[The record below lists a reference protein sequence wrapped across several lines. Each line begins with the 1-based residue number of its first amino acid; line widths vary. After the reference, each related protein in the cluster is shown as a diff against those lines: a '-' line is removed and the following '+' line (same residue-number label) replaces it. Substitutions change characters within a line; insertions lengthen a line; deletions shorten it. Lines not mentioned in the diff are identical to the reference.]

1 MKRSFFRSLVAAISL
16 AAVFSNAGVLAQST
30 QDETVSIA
38 EGSKVALQ
46 FTIYLE
52 DGSVFGGNSES
63 DPLLYEQGQGQLP
76 SGLEDALVGLRADDR
91 KRITLAP
98 NEAYGPVNP
107 EAFVDVEIDRIPEDA
122 RTVGAGLI
130 VNDPNGNRRFVRVHE
145 IKDDSI
151 VIDLNH
157 PLAGKEVTFD
167 VHVLTVE

>member
-1 MKRSFFRSLVAAISL
+1 MKCPMFRRLVSVLPLVALLITTGVPAQTSEDKTAIS
-16 AAVFSNAGVLAQST
+16 
-30 QDETVSIA
+30 
-38 EGSKVALQ
+38 EGTKVAIE

-63 DPLLYEQGQGQLP
+63 DPLIYQQGQGQIP
-76 SGLEDALVGLRADDR
+76 AELENALVGLKADDR
-91 KRITLAP
+91 KKVTLTP
-98 NEAYGPVNP
+98 EQAYGPVNP

-130 VNDPNGNRRFVRVHE
+130 VNDPSGNRRFVKVHE
-145 IKDDSI
+145 IKEDVI

-157 PLAGKEVTFD
+157 PLAGHEVTFD

>member
-1 MKRSFFRSLVAAISL
+1 MKCTIFRSLISLVTFAAI
-16 AAVFSNAGVLAQST
+16 FINAGALAQTSEG
-30 QDETVSIA
+30 ETAAIA
-38 EGSKVALQ
+38 EGSKVALE

-63 DPLLYEQGQGQLP
+63 EPLVYEHGQGTLP

-91 KRITLAP
+91 KKVTLAP
-98 NEAYGPVNP
+98 VEAYGPVNP
-107 EAFVDVEIDRIPEDA
+107 DAFVDVEIDRIPQDA

-130 VNDPNGNRRFVRVHE
+130 VNDPNGNRRFVKVHE
-145 IKDDSI
+145 IKEDII

-157 PLAGKEVTFD
+157 PLAGREVTFD

>member
-1 MKRSFFRSLVAAISL
+1 MAAISL
-16 AAVFSNAGVLAQST
+16 AAIFNVAGVLAQT
-30 QDETVSIA
+30 TENGPASIA

-52 DGSVFGGNSES
+52 DGSVFGGNSDN
-63 DPLLYEQGQGQLP
+63 DPLRYEQGQGQLP
-76 SGLEDALVGLRADDR
+76 SGLENALLGLKADDR
-91 KRITLAP
+91 KRVTLAP
-98 NEAYGPVNP
+98 EEAYGPVNP
-107 EAFVDVEIDRIPEDA
+107 EAFVDVEVERIPEDA
-122 RTVGAGLI
+122 RTVGAGLM

-145 IKDDSI
+145 IKDDVI